1 MDPKTLAARL
11 VELTGRLKRTSKD
24 QIASIQNLQESL
36 AKAMLREPE
45 TEIRDIIFQTE
56 RTDTLSGEMLEE
68 TPLYKEM
75 HTLTERLA
83 KQKAAKNEV
92 KYRVFRRTT
101 PVINAEIPGSIPR
114 WGRGAAIAFTEG
126 PFFGENGLVY
136 WFDFYTFTK
145 TIAIHFGN
153 ESIPSLMVPVRLSLL
168 GSSKRRYKID
178 EGSIWI
184 RSNLF
189 TASAP
194 AGQYTGLKIDGGTL
208 TLSIKDAPIGDKMD
222 IPANASIELDLDLV
236 QPDTLPDS
244 NDDYGLDVKNASIR
258 LPDKIAC
265 TIVQNKLTIDQLA
278 RGKWQLFKDK
288 RTFTFLESHSVTY
301 SPLIDRILVPMSTSS
316 DTFTVAD
323 GDAQSV
329 FNIFSGEGLV
339 SQGAWS
345 FPTAAITISDPP
357 EAAGIGALALLV
369 KPGLECKWMGLEGGA
384 INLGAN
390 WLQLAP
396 GIFSVTAE
404 QAGNIYAKQTYELW
418 ANEKTGY
425 VSEVH
430 LQYTDAFIFRFTA
443 LNIGVEAIFT
453 EVDTDVQTDRPVKV
467 DESPFEIKGKD
478 TLFLLYVSKAFQGLL
493 LYDADMIVDQA
504 GPAPIGAAPN
514 IKLESHAIALNNAL
528 LTVTQPASF
537 LLAGS
542 LAEANKIKNGY
553 LNLLH
558 GLYHLV
564 PTLPD
569 PYAANLGAL
578 IRKRGRY
585 DTANIAGRTS
595 EKSIAALL
603 LCTVTWP
610 AESSTEEK
618 PLNAEVSYQFLPLS
632 PRQPRNIGLEASADF
647 TAEAVND
654 TVTVSAATTT
664 RALFASFDNSYNR
677 HQYETPWK
685 SMVDNIGRDIFAL
698 LDVSTNADL
707 MGITYGFLNEK
718 YLMKVTHTPIVN
730 DPDNPAIPYQI
741 EGMDFKASGKFVKA
755 FTVPQI
761 SWEPVINLSD
771 NAVLGVDPPPGV
783 LAFPDD
789 GGPTRIFNDSAKTVT
804 LAPIPVTNFLVDE
817 FKDDDNLN
825 TYSIFT
831 LPFGL
836 QAVAKIDKENQFD
849 SNDEG
854 ADIDFNRPQF
864 PDEVEGGIQLKTTAP
879 EHKDE
884 KNRIFKGNT
893 IQLTNLISSEPY
905 VTNILGEDVTGIFNN
920 EFSPGGQYGP
930 FTNRGVPLERIDF
943 SGYGASMFNHWFN
956 NNAQFAQTSQTK
968 FDVWVGRTAHEI
980 IQVRSVIYPWGI
992 YVVRTITLFR
1002 VNSAYVYRVD
1012 SGWRAETDGLYDFN
1026 FTVDQNI
1033 VPNNLLNAFNSFHA
1047 EFNDNGT
1054 IKNLRPY
1061 SFHPGLV
1068 KGVYNVKNIE
1078 NTADIPAYVNNRP
1091 KLEGEAYMDQ
1101 NGKIRVVQGAEVGKP
1116 WGIKLSPVYFTA
1128 DVNLDFVKEGKVNGR
1143 VPSKKILGFV
1153 QISPAGVPIPRDA
1166 LSDLLV
1172 KHPDI
1177 GGDVDCLLDVGDSG
1191 QKMRINRVEIDPAE
1205 DTNGTGIF
1213 VGAAKGSPILPP
1225 DGSWSMVEQN
1235 QSGEVVPVKDER
1247 GIPLV
1252 REGEWKRA
1260 GNGNWSANQNGKLL
1274 RIANPRELL
1283 RAADGSTIH
1292 FGFLQNTGSQK
1303 ALFRLPRF
1311 EKGKNLLFSEKPDFA
1326 DAYHLLNS
1334 KGIFP
1339 NLQDI
1344 TDTLDL
1350 DAQDIAVKVQKAGY
1364 QMIEKGTEAL
1374 ENSVSKALQQVLPD
1388 KPWYWVGTE
1397 GGTEPVKI
1405 YLEYKT
1411 PSASSLLNF
1420 DINSQAKSWGS
1431 ALNDTSIVVD
1441 LGPFQR
1447 LFIVKGNFD
1456 SAKGSPIS
1464 INQPIMEFGPDLK
1477 PVADV
1482 LQLLATISQFPAID
1496 YAELLQKGL
1505 EIAMSNT
1512 PEVWEYKFSAK
1523 KEIPV
1528 IRFPPAS
1535 LDGPTTP
1542 LRIEASLAVGA
1553 YFNQSMP
1560 LTTDVSQLIPSAGA
1574 FVEFYGQMS
1583 VMCVSVAAATV
1594 YAVGQTQVKIY
1605 ADLKDGPGIAMRF
1618 GFGVELAVGL
1628 PVVGTLSLTYMA
1640 GIDMDLNADE
1650 LNVDAFL
1657 MFKGRAEILGGIVT
1671 VTIMIEARG
1680 GVQRIGD
1687 ETKVHAQVTFGL
1699 DISIFL
1705 VINISFEESWQE
1717 ERQIA

>member
-24 QIASIQNLQESL
+24 QIASIRNLQEAL

-56 RTDTLSGEMLEE
+56 RTDTLSGEMLED
-68 TPLYKEM
+68 TPLFKEM

-83 KQKAAKNEV
+83 SQKARQKDV
-92 KYRVFRRTT
+92 KYRAFRRTT
-101 PVINAEIPGSIPR
+101 PVINSEIPGSIPR

-153 ESIPSLMVPVRLSLL
+153 DPLPSLLVPVRLSLL
-168 GSSKRRYKID
+168 GSSKKRYRID

-189 TASAP
+189 AAAAP
-194 AGQYTGLKIDGGTL
+194 AGQYTGLKIDGGIL
-208 TLSIKDAPIGDKMD
+208 KLSTKDAPIGDKME
-222 IPANASIELDLDLV
+222 IPATATIEMDIDLV
-236 QPDTLPDS
+236 QPDILPDS
-244 NDDYGLDVKNASIR
+244 NDDYGLDVKSSTIR
-258 LPDKIAC
+258 LPDKLAC

-278 RGKWQLFKDK
+278 RGKWKLFQDN
-288 RTFTFLESHSVTY
+288 RTFTFQENKPVTY
-301 SPLIDRILVPMSTSS
+301 SPLLDRILVPMLTSS
-316 DTFTVAD
+316 DTFSIAK
-323 GDAQSV
+323 GGSKSV
-329 FNIFSGEGLV
+329 FNTFSGEGIV
-339 SQGAWS
+339 SQGNWS
-345 FPTAAITISDPP
+345 LPTAAITVSNPP
-357 EAAGIGALALLV
+357 EAAGIGALTLLV
-369 KPGLECKWMGLEGGA
+369 KPGIECQWMGLQGGA
-384 INLGAN
+384 IHLGAA
-390 WLQLAP
+390 WFQLAP
-396 GIFSVTAE
+396 GILSVTAE
-404 QAGNIYAKQTYELW
+404 QAGNIYGKQTYELW
-418 ANEKTGY
+418 GNEKTGY
-425 VSEVH
+425 LSEVR

-443 LNIGVEAIFT
+443 LNVGVEAIFT
-453 EVDTDVQTDRPVKV
+453 QVDTDVQTDRPVKV
-467 DESPFEIKGKD
+467 DGSPFEIKGKD
-478 TLFLLYVSKAFQGLL
+478 TLFLLYVSNAFKGLL

-537 LLAGS
+537 LLAGALES
-542 LAEANKIKNGY
+542 EHKIKNGY

-558 GLYHLV
+558 GLYHLL

-569 PYAANLGAL
+569 PYAANLGFL
-578 IRKRGRY
+578 IRQRGKY
-585 DTANIAGRTS
+585 ESAAIAGRGAV
-595 EKSIAALL
+595 KSIAALL

-610 AESSTEEK
+610 ADQPSEEE
-618 PLNAEVSYQFLPLS
+618 PLNAAVSYQFLPLS
-632 PRQPRNIGLEASADF
+632 VNQPSNIGLEPGTSF
-647 TAEAVND
+647 TAASKM
-654 TVTVSAATTT
+654 TAASN
-664 RALFASFDNSYNR
+664 LESNNPLFFASYDNSYNPNT
-677 HQYETPWK
+677 YEAPWRNLTQ
-685 SMVDNIGRDIFAL
+685 NIGRDIFSL

-707 MGITYGFLNEK
+707 MGVTYGFLNEG
-718 YLMKVTHTPIVN
+718 YLMKLTHVATAA
-730 DPDNPAIPYQI
+730 DSDTPAIPYQI
-741 EGMDFKASGKFVKA
+741 EGMDFKASGKYVKA

-783 LAFPDD
+783 LGFPDD
-789 GGPTRIFNDSAKTVT
+789 GGPTRIFNDSANTVT
-804 LAPIPVTNFLVDE
+804 LAPIPLTNFIVDQ
-817 FKDDDNLN
+817 FKNDDQLN

-836 QAVAKIDKENQFD
+836 QAIAKIDKENQFNSAD
-849 SNDEG
+849 QG

-864 PDEVEGGIQLKTTAP
+864 PEEVEGGIQLKTTGA
-879 EHKDE
+879 EHKE
-884 KNRIFKGNT
+884 QKNRTFKGNT

-905 VTNILGEDVTGIFNN
+905 ATNILGEDVTGIFNN
-920 EFSPGGQYGP
+920 EFSPAGQYGP
-930 FTNRGVPLERIDF
+930 FSNRGVPLERIDF
-943 SGYGASMFNHWFN
+943 SGYGASMFNQWFN
-956 NNAQFAQTSQTK
+956 NDAKFAQTSQTK

-1012 SGWRAETDGLYDFN
+1012 SGWRAETDGIYDFN
-1026 FTVDQNI
+1026 ITVDHTI
-1033 VPNNLLNAFNSFHA
+1033 PGGILNTFKSFFA
-1047 EFNDNGT
+1047 EFTNDEST
-1054 IKNLRPY
+1054 KNLRPY
-1061 SFHPGLV
+1061 AFHPGLV

-1078 NTADIPAYVNNRP
+1078 NTAEIPAYVNNRP

-1101 NGKIRVVQGAEVGKP
+1101 NGKIQVVQGAEIGKP

-1128 DVNLDFVKEGKVNGR
+1128 DVNLDFVKEGKANGK
-1143 VPSKKILGFV
+1143 VPSKKMLGFV

-1172 KHPDI
+1172 KYPDI
-1177 GGDVDCLLDVGDSG
+1177 GGEVDCVVDIGDSS

-1205 DTNGTGIF
+1205 SASGTPVF
-1213 VGAAKGSPILPP
+1213 VGAAKGSPILPS

-1235 QSGEVVPVKDER
+1235 QAGEVVPVTDER
-1247 GIPLV
+1247 GIPLI
-1252 REGEWKRA
+1252 REGEWKRSA
-1260 GNGNWSANQNGKLL
+1260 NGNWTANQNGKLL

-1283 RAADGSTIH
+1283 RAADTSTID

-1303 ALFRLPRF
+1303 ALFRRPRF
-1311 EKGKNLLFSEKPDFA
+1311 EKGRNLLLSEKPDFA

-1350 DAQDIAVKVQKAGY
+1350 DAQNIAVKVQKAGY
-1364 QMIEKGTEAL
+1364 KLIEKGTEAL
-1374 ENSVSKALQQVLPD
+1374 ENSVGKALQQVLPEG
-1388 KPWYWVGTE
+1388 PWYWVGTAN
-1397 GGTEPVKI
+1397 GDEPVKI

-1420 DINSQAKSWGS
+1420 DIDSQAKNWGS
-1431 ALNDTSIVVD
+1431 ALSDTSIVID
-1441 LGPFQR
+1441 LGPFPR
-1447 LFIVKGNFD
+1447 LFIIKGNFN
-1456 SAKGSPIS
+1456 SAKGSPVS
-1464 INQPIMEFGPDLK
+1464 IDQPIIEFGPDLK
-1477 PVADV
+1477 PVYDV
-1482 LQLLATISQFPAID
+1482 LRLLATISQFPAID

-1505 EIAMSNT
+1505 EIAMSNS

-1528 IRFPPAS
+1528 IRFPPPS
-1535 LDGPTTP
+1535 LDSPVAP

-1553 YFNQSMP
+1553 YFNQSLP
-1560 LTTDVSQLIPSAGA
+1560 ITTDLSQLIPSAGA

-1594 YAVGQTQVKIY
+1594 YAVGQTQVKLY
-1605 ADLKDGPGIAMRF
+1605 ADLKEGPGIAMRY

-1640 GIDMDLNADE
+1640 GIDMDLNAD
-1650 LNVDAFL
+1650 LLRVDAFL

-1680 GVQRIGD
+1680 GIERIGD
-1687 ETKVHAQVTFGL
+1687 VTNMRAQVTFGL

-1705 VINISFEESWQE
+1705 VINISFEESWEE
-1717 ERQIA
+1717 ERQIS